1 MYAKTL
7 LLALFAALA
16 ALTTVQACSD
26 DKDFTWTYTFNGK
39 EFTQHCSFLSNGNS
53 STNAKRRNNHCSKN
67 NVKRNCKK
75 SCDNCGSN
83 EPSTCKDTNFTWK
96 SPSGVVRTCS
106 FLSRLN
112 KVTRKDYCS
121 RTLNGKKVKKVC
133 RKSCDN
139 CKSSQ
144 PSKCEDSS
152 SFTFTGGQPCSFLDQ
167 VSVARKEQLCGRT
180 FNGIKAKRACRKSCN
195 NCKSSEAELETTVD
209 VVEE

>member
-26 DKDFTWTYTFNGK
+26 DKDFTWTYTFDGRR
-39 EFTQHCSFLSNGNS
+39 FTQHCSFLSNGNKA
-53 STNAKRRNNHCSKN
+53 TNTKRRNNHCSRN

-83 EPSTCKDTNFTWK
+83 EPS
-96 SPSGVVRTCS
+96 
-106 FLSRLN
+106 
-112 KVTRKDYCS
+112 
-121 RTLNGKKVKKVC
+121 
-133 RKSCDN
+133 N
-139 CKSSQ
+139 CK
-144 PSKCEDSS
+144 DSS
-152 SFTFTGGQPCSFLDQ
+152 SFRFTNGQSCSFLKQ
-167 VSVARKEQLCGRT
+167 VSVQRKSILCGRT